1 MRTKYLL
8 TSLWKTRRARWN
20 MTHMDCGIDRVANAC
35 SFISTCSDAFAL
47 KHFLSL
53 TYFKLR
59 NSVFAFFNE
68 VLFASDEH
76 LWCFV
81 VDCSC
86 LVCPLILRILEWD
99 AVVKSEADHKGVEA
113 LELLDHEA
121 FNSLKHDLL
130 AANVYDFQI
139 ILDPLKFDLA
149 FVEV

>member
-1 MRTKYLL
+1 
-8 TSLWKTRRARWN
+8 
-20 MTHMDCGIDRVANAC
+20 MDSGIDRPINAC

-59 NSVFAFFNE
+59 NFIFAFFGE
-68 VLFASDEH
+68 VLFASDKH
-76 LWCFV
+76 LWCSL

-86 LVCPLILRILEWD
+86 LVCPLILRILKGN
-99 AVVKSEADHKGVEA
+99 AVVKSEADHEGVDA
-113 LELLDHEA
+113 LELLDYEA
-121 FNSLKHDLL
+121 FKSLKHDLL

-149 FVEV
+149 FVKI